1 MMRRDT
7 IWRTGVGLLGFLL
20 FVMSP
25 ATAQPTVDGDLTDP
39 QYTDIGT
46 KQNSNDSFG
55 GGTDVQKIVSY
66 SDDVNDVLHIGIV
79 GTMSTSNTNGIG
91 LWLNILGPGAPD
103 GRSAGDPLAVSGGG
117 HYISGNGG
125 ANPNFSAAFDVDAM
139 YAFNTGG
146 GTSNI
151 FVDAANVIG
160 GSPSAGFVGSMDQ
173 SGTSATGTGP
183 GGATITF
190 ATDNSGG
197 TDTGIELAIPFAEF
211 GASSDMFVQAFAVA
225 VSSSAFFSDET
236 VPGDFT
242 GSGQPGFDA
251 SFDTFSGG
259 PYFTTETQLPVEL
272 AAFDALADGRMAVL
286 TWSTLSETNN
296 DRFVIEHAAP
306 GAGFAPAGSVEG
318 NGTTTQRSA
327 YRFTLADLEPGT
339 HRFRLRQYDID
350 GASELSEAISLNIGV
365 DGLTVSG
372 AAPHPVKGESAVNI
386 SVERVSPV
394 RVELF
399 NLLGQR
405 VRTLFDGTLT
415 PGRVLDVEI
424 DATQLPSGTYFLRT
438 TADAGSDVQRVTIVR

>member
-1 MMRRDT
+1 MRLDT
-7 IWRTGVGLLGFLL
+7 IWTTGVLVLGLLL
-20 FVMSP
+20 FTKSP
-25 ATAQPTVDGDLTDP
+25 ATAQPMIDGDLTDAL
-39 QYTDIGT
+39 YTEIGT

-55 GGTDVQKIVSY
+55 GGTDIQKIVSY
-66 SDDVNDVLHIGIV
+66 SDETNDVLYIGIV
-79 GTMSTSNTNGIG
+79 GTLPTSNNNGIA

-117 HYISGNGG
+117 HYISGNAGM
-125 ANPNFSAAFDVDAM
+125 NPNFSAAFDVDAM
-139 YAFNTGG
+139 YAFNTGS
-146 GTSNI
+146 GTSNV

-251 SFDTFSGG
+251 SFDTYAGG

-272 AAFDALADGRMAVL
+272 AAFDALADGRTAVL

-296 DRFVIEHAAP
+296 DRFVVEHAAP
-306 GAGFAPAGSVEG
+306 GAGFSPAGSVEG
-318 NGTTTQRSA
+318 NGTTTQRST
-327 YRFTLADLEPGT
+327 YRFTVADLEPGT

-350 GASELSEAISLNIGV
+350 GANELSEAISLNIGV
-365 DGLTVSG
+365 DGLAVSG
-372 AAPHPVKGESAVNI
+372 AAPHPVQGESAVNI
-386 SVERVSPV
+386 SVDSASPV

-405 VRTLFDGTLT
+405 VRTLFDGTVT
-415 PGRVLDVEI
+415 PGRAERVAIRGAD
-424 DATQLPSGTYFLRT
+424 LPSGTYFVRT
-438 TADAGSDVQRVTIVR
+438 TADAGSDVQRITIVR